1 MRLSGLG
8 PNIKLSGPKPKEIKV
23 ETFRIDYL
31 LRTPKVE
38 KLSLQPISKAH
49 VKLQSLSRSHSI
61 FPARLAK
68 LTPTT
73 KPHRDIL
80 DQMRDKT
87 QGERCRD
94 VHNAGPDSDNER
106 KLAHG
111 RGDQT
116 PPSGFRSTPLR
127 VQVST
132 NQTNHVLLHL
142 LTYKCY
148 SPAQQPN
155 SVDLLDRYNSARTLQ
170 TSISDDCV

>member
-106 KLAHG
+106 KLAMEEET
-111 RGDQT
+111 R
-116 PPSGFRSTPLR
+116 PLR
-127 VQVST
+127 QDSEA
-132 NQTNHVLLHL
+132 L
-142 LTYKCY
+142 
-148 SPAQQPN
+148 P
-155 SVDLLDRYNSARTLQ
+155 
-170 TSISDDCV
+170 